1 MVPTNPGGKR
11 DPQKEINQL
20 FACLIGKESKV
31 YFASMV
37 DRDQAVATMRS
48 SHHFTK
54 GQTLILYPVPSQ
66 WDGAEITPQA
76 IQDSPQSETAQVTR
90 SSSRGEFQVR
100 LLSARTES
108 MIRRLRGESSD
119 EIQAE
124 TSIAGEVA
132 TIVVRGGLSTGSAAT
147 IDGYLRAT
155 AKQTPKIILDVSKL
169 DVSAVQGLRILVTLV
184 RQTEKET
191 GMDLR
196 LLVNQ
201 DSVFSELLHEMNLE
215 SNFRLYD
222 NREMAVA
229 SFYM

>member
-1 MVPTNPGGKR
+1 MVPDNSNGKR
-11 DPQKEINQL
+11 DPQKDIKQL
-20 FACLIGKESKV
+20 FACLIEKECKV
-31 YFASMV
+31 YFASMI

-54 GQTLILYPVPSQ
+54 GQTLLIYPVPPT
-66 WDGAEITPQA
+66 WNGAEIAPTV
-76 IQDSPQSETAQVTR
+76 IQVAPNSETAQVTR

-147 IDGYLRAT
+147 IEGFLRAT
-155 AKQTPKIILDVSKL
+155 TKQTTKIILDVTDL
-169 DVSAVQGLRILVTLV
+169 DVAAVQGMRILVTLV
-184 RQTEKET
+184 RQAEKET

-222 NREMAVA
+222 NRDMAVA